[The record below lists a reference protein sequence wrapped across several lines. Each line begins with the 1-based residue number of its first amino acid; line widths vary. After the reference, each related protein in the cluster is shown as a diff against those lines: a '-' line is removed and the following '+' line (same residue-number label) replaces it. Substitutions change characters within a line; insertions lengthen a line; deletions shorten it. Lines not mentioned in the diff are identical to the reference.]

1 MPIKKLTVNIPMML
15 AIDTD
20 KEVTA
25 ADVKN
30 ITESV
35 AAMLRDGFFSVD
47 NVYDASYEDDVK
59 LEDFTFGEGETMEWV
74 DKQQEESDSGENVPE
89 ETEEQKS
96 ANDVL
101 WPYVN
106 ETEEENEKRRIESN
120 KPLLTSSEARNR
132 VCNAMACGSDYLYID
147 WAKDLDMIK
156 KYLDMFSASDIKL
169 VKDGNSWKVTFK
181 H

>member
-25 ADVKN
+25 DDVKN
-30 ITESV
+30 ITETV
-35 AAMLRDGFFSVD
+35 AAMLRRGYFSVD
-47 NVYDASYEDDVK
+47 NVYDASYEDNVK
-59 LEDFTFGEGETMEWV
+59 LEDFTFGEGETMEWL

-96 ANDVL
+96 ANYVL
-101 WPYVN
+101 WPYAN

-120 KPLLTSSEARNR
+120 KPLMTDSEARNR
-132 VCNAMACGSDYLYID
+132 VCGAMACRDTHLYID
-147 WAKDLDMIK
+147 WAKDFDAIK
-156 KYLDMFSASDIKL
+156 KYLDMFSATDIKL